1 MTFSILRNAAAG
13 SALLRQHT
21 WAQQTWKR
29 WKRFAI
35 SPTQKS
41 VYLTIPSVPDFMQRR
56 ICSIVK
62 PALPRRTL
70 VLLTSPILLCPADW
84 NGMLSWQPRICCRP
98 FRRWR
103 QPSIAIGIP
112 PALKSMRTGAGKDWS
127 VHCQQTAK
135 PIRQAR
141 CSSFSIF
148 SPTPTSRRFWIACRQ
163 SARFAAI
170 TAILSLLQPVPAKP

>member
-13 SALLRQHT
+13 SALLRQHI
-21 WAQQTWKR
+21 WAQRTWRR
-29 WKRFAI
+29 WRRFAS
-35 SPTQKS
+35 SPTRKF
-41 VYLTIPSVPDFMQRR
+41 VCPTIPSVPGFMQRR

-70 VLLTSPILLCPADW
+70 VLPTSPIRLCPADW

-103 QPSIAIGIP
+103 QPSIVIGTP
-112 PALKSMRTGAGKDWS
+112 PALKSMRTGAKKGWS
-127 VHCQQTAK
+127 VHCRQTAR
-135 PIRQAR
+135 PIQRAK

-148 SPTPTSRRFWIACRQ
+148 SPTPISRRFWIACRQ
-163 SARFAAI
+163 SARF
-170 TAILSLLQPVPAKP
+170 LSLLQPVPAKP